1 MFDPPFEDNPKKVK
15 HKDKKA
21 FCIALLKH
29 LQKTGRPIPVGQ
41 FFFQVLPDT
50 GIEYFRDILDEMVEK
65 KWVIKKDEFGG
76 YVENLPFHEKRNI
89 TYAISIDGIDYL
101 SSRSP
106 IKFAMNIIKNNIKVT
121 ISLSTIIGIIIWG
134 STIYSDKHETK
145 PTVIDTFKTLKIV
158 PIDSVKT
165 KLEIKK

>member
-1 MFDPPFEDNPKKVK
+1 MFDTIFEDNPKKVK

-21 FCIALLKH
+21 FSIFLLKH

-50 GIEYFRDILDEMVEK
+50 GIEYFKDILDEMVEK

-121 ISLSTIIGIIIWG
+121 ISLSTIIGMIIWG
-134 STIYSDKHETK
+134 STIYSDKHKSKVTE
-145 PTVIDTFKTLKIV
+145 IDTLKTQTNIPV
-158 PIDSVKT
+158 DSVKT
-165 KLEIKK
+165 NLEIK